1 MLHNVRSAVDINR
14 TIIELL
20 NFSTP
25 DNNTKNTNGNKI
37 KNKSYFLFLNVIIYI
52 YILLCQNYL
61 RLYNSCNEVATK
73 LYCANSNGRERV

>member
-14 TIIELL
+14 TTIALL

-37 KNKSYFLFLNVIIYI
+37 KNKSYFFFLNVITY
-52 YILLCQNYL
+52 LLCQNYL

-73 LYCANSNGRERV
+73 LYWANSNGRERV

>member
-14 TIIELL
+14 TTIALL

-37 KNKSYFLFLNVIIYI
+37 KAKSYFSFRNAIIYI
-52 YILLCQNYL
+52 YTLLGQNYL

-73 LYCANSNGRERV
+73 LYWANSNGRERV

>member
-14 TIIELL
+14 TTIALL

-37 KNKSYFLFLNVIIYI
+37 KNKSYYFFLNVIPY
-52 YILLCQNYL
+52 LLCQNYL

-73 LYCANSNGRERV
+73 LYWANSNGRERV